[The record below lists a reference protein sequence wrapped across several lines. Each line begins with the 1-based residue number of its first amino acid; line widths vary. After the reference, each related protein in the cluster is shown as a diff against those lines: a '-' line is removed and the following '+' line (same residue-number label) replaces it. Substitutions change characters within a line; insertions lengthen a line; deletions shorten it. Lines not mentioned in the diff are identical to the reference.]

1 MLKKNFKIQKKIK
14 KKKIDNNIYNL
25 TLSSNNEY
33 FYIKT

>member
-1 MLKKNFKIQKKIK
+1 MLKKNFEIQKKIK
-14 KKKIDNNIYNL
+14 KKKIDNNIYTL